1 MEHILKKSRVCLA
14 GRFNAKQ
21 GLKHEELDPLSNWKR
36 VKMSVDEYER
46 MKSVYYSSLLRS
58 MIEIE
63 GEEEQSVYRY
73 EMKLPQQCEKLMI
86 LNRKNSQSDYPC
98 TITNIQLWFF
108 PFDVVL
114 FSVELDEY
122 PNNLDDLTLMH
133 SKWKKWSVE
142 YNNTI
147 IVDGKSKDIG
157 FHTQTLDEYLKPLVE
172 LTKDKNPAK
181 LTFEDTKLRQY
192 QVVQSN
198 CIQDSL
204 LFEIGTFS
212 SIGVVCDTN
221 ICRYSKPADDYYQ
234 KIIRENTISAYSNWK
249 ALALNDSFTV
259 LTVDEVYS
267 NSENNEYDDE
277 GLLLDTGYHY
287 FYLLY
292 MRCLFEEFYCFDRN
306 NLYHEVKD
314 ADIDSKKIESEI
326 AYMEKHYFFD
336 DMSYDFL
343 PPLMYRA
350 MAKGLDLQKDREQ
363 LTQHVKQAL
372 RDARRERNNSAV
384 NFVQIF
390 AVFSVVWTIREMII
404 TAFPCVEDPVS
415 AIIAL
420 VVALIIAILLLK
432 KSILLTK
439 LFRKS

>member
-21 GLKHEELDPLSNWKR
+21 GLRHEDLKSSNWKR
-36 VKMSVDEYER
+36 IKMSTTEYER

-63 GEEEQSVYRY
+63 GEKEQSVYRY
-73 EMKLPQQCEKLMI
+73 EMILPQQRDNLMV
-86 LNRKNSQSDYPC
+86 LNRKDGQSNYPC
-98 TITNIQLWFF
+98 TITSIQLWFF
-108 PFDVVL
+108 PFEIVL
-114 FSVELDEY
+114 FSAELDE
-122 PNNLDDLTLMH
+122 NANSLDDLTLMH
-133 SKWKKWSVE
+133 SKWKKWGVE

-147 IVDGKSKDIG
+147 LIDGQLKDIG
-157 FHTQTLDEYLKPLVE
+157 FHTPTLDEFLEPLVV

-198 CIQDSL
+198 SLQDSL

-221 ICRYSKPADDYYQ
+221 ICRFSKPADDYFN
-234 KIIRENTISAYSNWK
+234 KIITENTISAYSNWK

-267 NSENNEYDDE
+267 NSENNEYDDD
-277 GLLLDTGYHY
+277 GQLIDTGYHY

-314 ADIDSKKIESEI
+314 TDIDSKKIESEI

-350 MAKGLDLQKDREQ
+350 MAKGLELQKDREQ

-372 RDARRERNNSAV
+372 SEARRERNNSAV

-390 AVFSVVWTIREMII
+390 AVFSVVWTIREI
-404 TAFPCVEDPVS
+404 
-415 AIIAL
+415 L
-420 VVALIIAILLLK
+420 IAILPCIKGSVSAFISGVIALTITIVLLK
-432 KSILLTK
+432 WPQLLK
-439 LFRKS
+439 RLFKIN